1 MEAELRAEPIPPAT
15 TAGQLQSMMTRKL
28 PESIRLSRNKCARI
42 PKQQE
47 ACGTCGTFPN
57 KVWMASKLIKLRC
70 RLRKDSSP
78 QEQMRQ
84 SKAHTHL
91 PFSGDRKG
99 GPPRERTGKNDRP
112 RDGGWG
118 DRRERGGGGKHG
130 RH

>member
-1 MEAELRAEPIPPAT
+1 MAR
-15 TAGQLQSMMTRKL
+15 QVQSMMTCKL
-28 PESIRLSRNKCARI
+28 PESIRFSRNKCARI

-78 QEQMRQ
+78 QEQML
-84 SKAHTHL
+84 ACL

-99 GPPRERTGKNDRP
+99 GPPQERNGKNDRP
-112 RDGGWG
+112 RDGNWG
-118 DRRERGGGGKHG
+118 DRRERGGGGKYG